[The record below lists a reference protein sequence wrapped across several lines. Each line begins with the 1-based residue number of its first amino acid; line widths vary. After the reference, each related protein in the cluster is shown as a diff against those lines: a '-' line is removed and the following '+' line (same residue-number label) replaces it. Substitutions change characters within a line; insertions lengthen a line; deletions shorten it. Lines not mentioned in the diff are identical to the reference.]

1 MKHFIFQRLV
11 TYEDNFNCSPEKI
24 ETPEKIHKRN
34 KNQRSGN
41 IQFCSA
47 VTNIS
52 FEFLPEA
59 SMHLKSQKMSEEV
72 EISLLIGSIFIIEMC
87 NELHY
92 DSNQRNAIDAR
103 SIVILGEI

>member
-1 MKHFIFQRLV
+1 MKIILV
-11 TYEDNFNCSPEKI
+11 AL

-47 VTNIS
+47 VTTIL

-59 SMHLKSQKMSEEV
+59 SMHLNSQNMSKEV
-72 EISLLIGSIFIIEMC
+72 EISLLICSIFIIEMC

-92 DSNQRNAIDAR
+92 DSNQRKAIDER